1 MRERN
6 GYLFLSSPGAVT
18 PIHFDSEHNLLL
30 QIRGRKDFSVCE
42 FADERRQQEALNRF
56 WDGKQPD
63 FSAMSK
69 ESRSY
74 QLLPGDGIYIA
85 PFLPHWV
92 INGDEVSISLSIPF
106 RTEASERAEQV
117 GWVNSRLRRL
127 RFSPKPPGE
136 SELLDR
142 AKAGVF
148 RTAKKAHSLVGGAR
162 R

>member
-30 QIRGRKDFSVCE
+30 QIQGRKDLSVCE
-42 FADERRQQEALNRF
+42 FADQSRQHEALNRF
-56 WDGKQPD
+56 WDGLQPD
-63 FSAMSK
+63 FSAMTK
-69 ESRSY
+69 ESKTY
-74 QLLPGDGIYIA
+74 ELKQGDGVYIA

-117 GWVNSRLRRL
+117 GWINSRLRRL
-127 RFSPKPPGE
+127 RLSPRPPGE
-136 SELLDR
+136 SERLDR

-148 RTAKKAHSLVGGAR
+148 KTAKKARSLVGER